1 LFFSKLC
8 CNFAA
13 KIRKIMS
20 ESVKYPVGVQDF
32 EKVRTGGYLYIDK
45 TVLIYKL
52 VNSGSYYFIS
62 RPRRFGKSLLVSTLS
77 AYFQGKKN
85 LFEGLAIEKLEKEW
99 KRVPVFHLDLNT
111 SNYDSKEALL
121 NLLNDTVT
129 QWEREYG
136 SSPTEKTPDLKF
148 KGVIQRAYEQTGERV
163 AILIDE
169 YDKPLL
175 QNIGNDDLQEE
186 LRSILRSFYSVIKT
200 KDSCIRFGLL
210 TGVTKFGKLS
220 VFSDLN
226 SPDDISISRDWAT
239 LCGITE
245 EELCTQLT
253 VGINEMAEANGMT
266 HDETL
271 ARLKKKYDGY
281 HFHQNT
287 EGVYNPFSL
296 LCALR
301 KREFED
307 YWFETGTPSFLVTLL
322 KQSNYN
328 LNNLVRERQTADN
341 LNSIANAEL
350 NPVPMLYQSGYLTIK
365 GYDERF
371 RKYLLGFPNEEVEIG
386 FISFL
391 LPCYV
396 RTTRES
402 PDFFVEQFVEEVE
415 SGDVNNFLKRLQTM
429 FADNSYTIQ
438 GDKELYYQNTMF
450 VIFKMMGFY
459 VDIERTTS
467 YGRIDMV
474 IKTND
479 NIYVIEI
486 KLDGTA
492 DEALKQI
499 EDKGYAAPYAM
510 DKRKLYKIG
519 INFSSDI
526 RGISEWKIAE

>member
-1 LFFSKLC
+1 
-8 CNFAA
+8 
-13 KIRKIMS
+13 MS

-32 EKVRTGGYLYIDK
+32 ESLRKDNYLYIDK
-45 TVLIYKL
+45 TALIYKL
-52 VNSGSYYFIS
+52 VNTGRYYFIS

-77 AYFQGKKN
+77 AYFQGKKE

-99 KRVPVFHLDLNT
+99 KRVPVFHLDLN
-111 SNYDSKEALL
+111 NGKYDSLEGL
-121 NLLNDTVT
+121 NAVLNDHLSR
-129 QWEREYG
+129 WESIYG
-136 SSPTEKTPDLKF
+136 TRPSEQTLSLRF
-148 KGVIQRAYEQTGERV
+148 AGVIERAHQQTGERV

-175 QNIGNDDLQEE
+175 QCIGNDDLQEKM
-186 LRSILRSFYSVIKT
+186 RATLRSFYSVIKGND
-200 KDSCIRFGLL
+200 KDITFGLL

-226 SPDDISISRDWAT
+226 SPDDISISRQWST

-245 EELCTQLT
+245 EELCTQLS
-253 VGINEMAEANGMT
+253 VGIDEMAEANGMT

-429 FADNSYTIQ
+429 FADNSYTVQ
-438 GDKELYYQNTMF
+438 GDKELYFQNTMY

-474 IKTND
+474 VKTND

-499 EDKGYAAPYAM
+499 EEKGYAAPYAM

-519 INFSSDI
+519 INFASDI

>member
-1 LFFSKLC
+1 
-8 CNFAA
+8 
-13 KIRKIMS
+13 MS

-32 EKVRTGGYLYIDK
+32 ESLRKDNYLYIDK
-45 TVLIYKL
+45 TALIYKL
-52 VNSGSYYFIS
+52 VSTGRYYFIS

-77 AYFQGKKN
+77 AYFQGKKE

-99 KRVPVFHLDLNT
+99 KRVPVFHLDLN
-111 SNYDSKEALL
+111 NGKYDSLEGL
-121 NLLNDTVT
+121 NAVLNDHLSR
-129 QWEREYG
+129 WESIYG
-136 SSPTEKTPDLKF
+136 TRPSEQTLSLRF
-148 KGVIQRAYEQTGERV
+148 AGVIERAHQQTGERV

-175 QNIGNDDLQEE
+175 QNIGNDEMQEK
-186 LRSILRSFYSVIKT
+186 LRATLRSFYSVIKGND
-200 KDSCIRFGLL
+200 KDITFGLL

-226 SPDDISISRDWAT
+226 SPDDISISRQWSA

-245 EELCTQLT
+245 EELCTQLS
-253 VGINEMAEANGMT
+253 VGIDEMAEANGMT

-429 FADNSYTIQ
+429 FADNSYTVQ
-438 GDKELYYQNTMF
+438 GDKELYFQNTMY

-474 IKTND
+474 VKTND

-499 EDKGYAAPYAM
+499 EEKGYAAPYAM

-519 INFSSDI
+519 INFASDI

>member
-1 LFFSKLC
+1 
-8 CNFAA
+8 
-13 KIRKIMS
+13 MS

-32 EKVRTGGYLYIDK
+32 ESLRKDNYLYIDK
-45 TVLIYKL
+45 TALIYKL
-52 VNSGSYYFIS
+52 VNTGRYYFIS

-77 AYFQGKKN
+77 AYFQGKKE
-85 LFEGLAIEKLEKEW
+85 LFEGLAIEELEKDW
-99 KRVPVFHLDLNT
+99 KRVPVFHLDLN
-111 SNYDSKEALL
+111 NGKYDSLEGL
-121 NLLNDTVT
+121 NAVLNDHLSR
-129 QWEREYG
+129 WESIYG
-136 SSPTEKTPDLKF
+136 TRPSEQTLSLRF
-148 KGVIQRAYEQTGERV
+148 AGVIERAHQQTGERV

-175 QNIGNDDLQEE
+175 QNIGNDEMQEK
-186 LRSILRSFYSVIKT
+186 LRATLRSFYSVIKGND
-200 KDSCIRFGLL
+200 KDITFGLL

-226 SPDDISISRDWAT
+226 SPDDISISRQWSA

-245 EELCTQLT
+245 EELCTQLS
-253 VGINEMAEANGMT
+253 VGIDEMAEANGMT

-429 FADNSYTIQ
+429 FADNSYTVQ
-438 GDKELYYQNTMF
+438 GDKELYFQNTMY

-474 IKTND
+474 VKTND

-499 EDKGYAAPYAM
+499 EEKGYAAPYAM

-519 INFSSDI
+519 INFASDI

>member
-1 LFFSKLC
+1 
-8 CNFAA
+8 
-13 KIRKIMS
+13 MS

-32 EKVRTGGYLYIDK
+32 ESLRKDNYLYIDK
-45 TVLIYKL
+45 TALIYKL
-52 VNSGSYYFIS
+52 VSTGRYYFIS

-77 AYFQGKKN
+77 AYFQGKKE

-99 KRVPVFHLDLNT
+99 KRVPVFHLDLN
-111 SNYDSKEALL
+111 NGKYDSLEGL
-121 NLLNDTVT
+121 NAVLNDHLSR
-129 QWEREYG
+129 WESIYG
-136 SSPTEKTPDLKF
+136 TRPSEQTLSLRF
-148 KGVIQRAYEQTGERV
+148 AGVIERAHQQTGERV

-175 QNIGNDDLQEE
+175 QNIGNDEMQEK
-186 LRSILRSFYSVIKT
+186 LRATLRSFYSVIKGND
-200 KDSCIRFGLL
+200 KDITFGLL

-226 SPDDISISRDWAT
+226 SPDDISISRQWSA

-245 EELCTQLT
+245 EELRTQLS
-253 VGINEMAEANGMT
+253 VGIDEMAEANGMT
-266 HDETL
+266 RDETL

-281 HFHQNT
+281 HFHRNV
-287 EGVYNPFSL
+287 EGVYNPFNL

-301 KREFED
+301 KKEFED
-307 YWFETGTPSFLVTLL
+307 YWFETGTPTFLVKLL
-322 KQSNYN
+322 QQSDYN
-328 LNNLVRERQTADN
+328 LNDLTQEEQSADM
-341 LNSIANAEL
+341 LNSIEYAEL
-350 NPVPMLYQSGYLTIK
+350 NPIPMLYQSGYLTIR
-365 GYDERF
+365 GYDEEF
-371 RKYLLGFPNEEVEIG
+371 GNYKLGFPNEEVERG
-386 FISFL
+386 FIRFL
-391 LPCYV
+391 LPAYAP
-396 RTTRES
+396 RRDNKS
-402 PDFFVEQFVEEVE
+402 AFFVENFVRDVRK
-415 SGDVNNFLKRLQTM
+415 GDIDTFLKRLQTM
-429 FADNSYTIQ
+429 FADNSYTVQ
-438 GDKELYYQNTMF
+438 GDKELYFQNTMY

-474 IKTND
+474 VKTQD

-499 EDKGYAAPYAM
+499 EEKGYAAPYAM

-519 INFSSDI
+519 INFASDI

>member
-1 LFFSKLC
+1 
-8 CNFAA
+8 
-13 KIRKIMS
+13 MS

-32 EKVRTGGYLYIDK
+32 ESLRKDNYLYIDK
-45 TVLIYKL
+45 TALIYKL
-52 VNSGSYYFIS
+52 VSTGRYYFIS

-77 AYFQGKKN
+77 AYFQGKKE

-99 KRVPVFHLDLNT
+99 KRVPVFHLDLN
-111 SNYDSKEALL
+111 NGKYDSLEGL
-121 NLLNDTVT
+121 NAVLNDHLSR
-129 QWEREYG
+129 WESIYG
-136 SSPTEKTPDLKF
+136 TRPSEQTLSLRF
-148 KGVIQRAYEQTGERV
+148 AGVIERAHQQTGERV

-175 QNIGNDDLQEE
+175 QNIGNDEMQEK
-186 LRSILRSFYSVIKT
+186 LRATLRSFYSVIKGND
-200 KDSCIRFGLL
+200 KDITFGLL

-226 SPDDISISRDWAT
+226 SPDDISISRQWSA

-245 EELCTQLT
+245 EELCTQLS
-253 VGINEMAEANGMT
+253 VGIDEMAEANGMT

-429 FADNSYTIQ
+429 FADNSYTVQ
-438 GDKELYYQNTMF
+438 GDKELYFQNTMY

-474 IKTND
+474 VKTQD

-499 EDKGYAAPYAM
+499 EEKGYAAPYAM

-519 INFSSDI
+519 INFASDI